1 MKRLLAVGLALPLVW
16 AACARKPEAPDPS
29 ASVSQDVKR
38 PAQAWLA
45 EEPVRLLRD
54 YVRIDTTLARG
65 EKEGAEF
72 LQRFFD
78 CEGIPAETVC
88 PAPGRCNVLAR
99 IAGKRR
105 DGALLLL
112 NHIDVVDAFPQF
124 WQESPRPFE
133 GEIRLGFL
141 YGRGVYDMKSLG
153 MAQAL
158 ALARLKRRGIVP
170 ETDILFVAEA
180 DEEIGQRWGMRWL
193 LANRPEWFAGVG
205 EVLNEGGTTEVILRD
220 VVFWGIETL
229 QAGYALRE
237 FEAATEEPLARIAA
251 RHPRIASPPVTPHPQ
266 VVLGFDLLA
275 NRMASP
281 LTDPLRHLDRVV
293 LHPEELAILPNR
305 YGSFLEPRIDWSL
318 IYRHPSRPDSP
329 RRFVAISVPPGVAP
343 GPFMRAIDEDARRE
357 GLTVITS
364 IDGEI
369 GVASPY
375 PTPFTELIRRVTE
388 AKDPGTPFGPLPTY
402 GGYTTS
408 ILLRERGIPTY
419 GFQPIPMNITDA
431 ARRHGNDERVF
442 LRDYLTG
449 VTLLSEVVEEFA
461 LFPPASGGDGT
472 LPKNV
477 RTGAGP

>member
-1 MKRLLAVGLALPLVW
+1 MKRFLGVGLALALAW
-16 AACARKPEAPDPS
+16 AACARKPEAPDS
-29 ASVSQDVKR
+29 KGSVSNDVKR
-38 PAQAWLA
+38 PARAWLA

-78 CEGIPAETVC
+78 CEGIAAETVC
-88 PAPGRCNVLAR
+88 PASGRCNVLAR
-99 IAGKRR
+99 LPGKRR

-124 WQESPRPFE
+124 WQESRPFE

-180 DEEIGQRWGMRWL
+180 DEEVGQRWGMRWL
-193 LANRPEWFAGVG
+193 LANRPEWFSGVR

-237 FEAATEEPLARIAA
+237 FEAATEEPLEKLAA
-251 RHPRIASPPVTPHPQ
+251 RHPKLVANPVEPHPQ

-281 LTDPLRHLDRVV
+281 LTDPLRHLDRVIR
-293 LHPEELAILPNR
+293 HPEELAILPNR
-305 YGSFLEPRIDWSL
+305 YGSFLEPRIDWSM
-318 IYRHPSRPDSP
+318 IYRHPSHPGSP

-343 GPFMRAIDEDARRE
+343 APFMRAIDEDARRE

-388 AKDPGTPFGPLPTY
+388 ASYPGTPFGPLPTY

-442 LRDYLTG
+442 LRDYLNG
-449 VTLLSEVVEEFA
+449 VALLSEVVEEYA
-461 LFPPASGGDGT
+461 VFPPAPGEGGI
-472 LPKNV
+472 LAKNV
-477 RTGAGP
+477 RTPAGP